1 LLLGLAPALAPAG
14 APAASPAC
22 DRECLRGMVTTYLH
36 ALLKHDTADL
46 PVSGKLRVT
55 EDSIEK
61 ELGKLDLLRSV
72 TRLRGYRQDFIDE
85 RAGIA
90 GAHVVIE
97 ESGAPAL
104 LVVRLKVEGQEITEI
119 ETVATRSRAE
129 GSIFNIDGLD
139 TPTEAMN
146 KVPRPQQLLPRE
158 EAIRIALLYP
168 AGLEAGSL
176 VAVDMP

>member
-1 LLLGLAPALAPAG
+1 SEKSGQGSRGRPVNSSWGNSLPEAWTGSLPGGPGRAHRQGAGIRWAGKNNTQGDPMNTHPARANPRHPSLLRALKHLPAWLLLGLAPALAPAA

-72 TRLRGYRQDFIDE
+72 TRLR
-85 RAGIA
+85 
-90 GAHVVIE
+90 
-97 ESGAPAL
+97 
-104 LVVRLKVEGQEITEI
+104 
-119 ETVATRSRAE
+119 
-129 GSIFNIDGLD
+129 
-139 TPTEAMN
+139 
-146 KVPRPQQLLPRE
+146 
-158 EAIRIALLYP
+158 
-168 AGLEAGSL
+168 
-176 VAVDMP
+176 